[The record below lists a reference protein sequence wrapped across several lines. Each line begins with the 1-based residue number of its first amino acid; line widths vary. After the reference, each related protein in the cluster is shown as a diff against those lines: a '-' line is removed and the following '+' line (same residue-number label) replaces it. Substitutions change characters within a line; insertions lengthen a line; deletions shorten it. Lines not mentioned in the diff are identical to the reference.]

1 MLSFDL
7 GAPVGD
13 VAWAPQSSTVFAAA
27 TDRGH
32 VHVFDLAHSRAGAA
46 CVQKASKARLTK
58 LAFNSRHPVLLVGT
72 ERGGVLCLKLSPNL
86 RRCFNPGGCGR
97 GPMRG
102 AARLQ
107 RCLLCMW
114 NDMCWHNGCAP
125 ITPA

>member
-46 CVQKASKARLTK
+46 CVQKAAKARLTK

-86 RRCFNPGGCGR
+86 RRSFNPGGAWASV
-97 GPMRG
+97 G
-102 AARLQ
+102 APVQGQQL
-107 RCLLCMW
+107 
-114 NDMCWHNGCAP
+114 MCQEMVQVMQL
-125 ITPA
+125 